1 MEAPVKNELMQNVT
15 IFSKI
20 VNNTLKPFK
29 YALKDLGVAQNTRFF
44 FLLYKEKQ
52 QHILNKIDF
61 SE

>member
-44 FLLYKEKQ
+44 FSYYIKK
-52 QHILNKIDF
+52 NSNTF
-61 SE
+61 